1 MAVLWPSERE
11 RGEAWSL
18 AGLAGLVLQNGAFA
32 AVIALRLALA
42 STAGRDD
49 GATAG
54 LWALHDALFTLNGTF
69 LALALLGLTLA
80 GLRSGLVRRWHGGL
94 GLLSAA
100 LLFTSATLTPWSPTT
115 PARSVSSAS
124 RAGCCG
130 SSGSSST
137 GSAWHVIHSRPG
149 RPVRQASA
157 METHIWPLYG
167 LRITTPRLDLRL
179 PDLDRLSE
187 LSALAAAGVHDE
199 DWMPFSAA
207 WTDASPEDRGRGPS
221 STCSVPWR
229 AGRPGT
235 GR

>member
-100 LLFTSATLTPWSPTT
+100 LLFTSATLTPLVTDHAGPLGLLGLTGWLLWVVWLVVYGISLARNPLAART
-115 PARSVSSAS
+115 PGP
-124 RAGCCG
+124 AGFRNG
-130 SSGSSST
+130 DSYL
-137 GSAWHVIHSRPG
+137 A
-149 RPVRQASA
+149 PVRTADHHPA
-157 METHIWPLYG
+157 P
-167 LRITTPRLDLRL
+167 
-179 PDLDRLSE
+179 
-187 LSALAAAGVHDE
+187 
-199 DWMPFSAA
+199 
-207 WTDASPEDRGRGPS
+207 
-221 STCSVPWR
+221 
-229 AGRPGT
+229 
-235 GR
+235 